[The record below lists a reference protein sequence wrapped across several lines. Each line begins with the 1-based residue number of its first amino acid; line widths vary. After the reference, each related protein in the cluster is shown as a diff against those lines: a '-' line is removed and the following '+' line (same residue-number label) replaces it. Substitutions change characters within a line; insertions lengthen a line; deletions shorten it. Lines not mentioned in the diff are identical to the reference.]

1 MFPVSTG
8 LIVQGLARPEY
19 LMEIE
24 VSAVI
29 PEERMAK
36 TKTKAKAKVKS
47 GRGGKG
53 KRK

>member
-1 MFPVSTG
+1 
-8 LIVQGLARPEY
+8 
-19 LMEIE
+19 MEID
-24 VSAVI
+24 VWAVI

-36 TKTKAKAKVKS
+36 TKTKAKVKS